1 MDEKDHA
8 ILAERGGGEIHQ
20 STITYG
26 TILTVNP
33 STSAKLMLDHCY

>member
-20 STITYG
+20 STITVHMVQY
-26 TILTVNP
+26 
-33 STSAKLMLDHCY
+33 